1 MADLSELRNGSKPH
15 VHMSLKLLPSPLDSS
30 ELWTPKRGRDAVT
43 CPGTTQARYMKL
55 ASFFPTTAV
64 KCQQGT
70 LKIYQITLITLNSET
85 VNK

>member
-30 ELWTPKRGRDAVT
+30 ELWTPERGRDAVT
-43 CPGTTQARYMKL
+43 YPGTTQARYMKL
-55 ASFFPTTAV
+55 ASFFPTTAI
-64 KCQQGT
+64 KSQQGT
-70 LKIYQITLITLNSET
+70 LKISQITIITLNSET